1 MSLTSSLQIGRTGLL
16 AHQAGLEV
24 TGNNLANV
32 ATPGFSRQQVELGA
46 AGDRIAGDNFIGSGV
61 AINAI
66 TRQVNEAVESRLR
79 VAIADQGGAAVL
91 QGRLEQLE
99 ALQNELSGNDLSTS
113 LDNYF
118 DAFSQLSTNPQDSAL
133 RGLVVSE
140 GVSLAGFVQD
150 LSSGYV
156 DLQVESNNLLA
167 QSVDTANGLLDRVE
181 ELNSAI
187 RELEGASNGQVS
199 SLRDQRDAVLEEL
212 AELIEI
218 DVTEAADGS
227 VDVFVGSTPVVL
239 VGRSRGLELRTR
251 TVGEVEVVE
260 LATVDGGVRVDA
272 GAGAGAIAAYVDF
285 NNGALADATQ
295 GLDELAGQLIFQTNL
310 AHSQS
315 QAINPA
321 NTYVGSYA
329 ALDADASLGDSE
341 ASGLDFE
348 ANNGSFDVRV
358 SAGSGA
364 PAQTTRISV
373 DLDGLGGP
381 DTTLND
387 LAAQLDAVDGV
398 EASVDASGRLRI
410 NGSTQGTEI
419 SFAQDSSGALAV
431 LGIGG
436 FFSGSS
442 AADIAVDAAI
452 QSDTSRLAVARGNI
466 AGDNRGA
473 LAIADLRDLG
483 LEALG
488 GRSISQT
495 LTDQI
500 AQDAAELGRVR
511 DSQAA
516 AAVVTDNLRAQQ
528 SAVSGVNA
536 DEETINLIQY
546 QRAYQASAR
555 FLTVVDELVQTLLN
569 IT

>member
-1 MSLTSSLQIGRTGLL
+1 MSLSSSLQIGRSGLL
-16 AHQAGLEV
+16 SQQAGIEV

-32 ATPGFSRQQVELGA
+32 ATPGFSRQRVELGA
-46 AGDRIAGDNFIGSGV
+46 AGDRIAGDNFVGTGV
-61 AINAI
+61 GITSI

-91 QGRLEQLE
+91 EGRLTQLE

-113 LDNYF
+113 LDSYF

-150 LSSGYV
+150 LRSGYV

-181 ELNSAI
+181 ELNAVI
-187 RELEGASNGQVS
+187 RDQEGAAGGEVG
-199 SLRDQRDAVLEEL
+199 SLRDQRDGVLEQL

-218 DVTEAADGS
+218 DVTEASDGS
-227 VDVFVGSTPVVL
+227 IDVFVGSTPVVL
-239 VGRSRGLELRTR
+239 VGKSRGLELRTR
-251 TVGEVEVVE
+251 TVGDVDVVE
-260 LATVDGGVRVDA
+260 LATVDGGSRVDSP
-272 GAGAGAIAAYVDF
+272 AGAIAAYVEF
-285 NNGALADATQ
+285 NNGALVDATQ
-295 GLDELAGQLIFQTNL
+295 GLDTLAGQLIFQTNL

-321 NTYVGSYA
+321 NTYVGAYA
-329 ALDADASLGDSE
+329 ASDADASLGDAE

-348 ANNGSFDVRV
+348 ANNGAFDVRV
-358 SAGSGA
+358 SAGNGA
-364 PAQTTRISV
+364 PGQTTRISV

-381 DTTLND
+381 DTSLND
-387 LAAQLDAVDGV
+387 LAAQLNAVDGV

-410 NGSTQGTEI
+410 NGSTLGTEI
-419 SFAQDSSGALAV
+419 SFSQDSSGALAA

-436 FFSGSS
+436 FFSGSN
-442 AADIAVDAAI
+442 AADIAVDTAI
-452 QSDTSRLAVARGNI
+452 QSDVNLVAVARGNI

-473 LAIADLRDLG
+473 LAIADLRDQG

-495 LTDQI
+495 LTDRI

-511 DSQAA
+511 DSQAS

-536 DEETINLIQY
+536 DEETINLLQY

-555 FLTVVDELVQTLLN
+555 FLTVVDELLQTLLN